1 MSEAY
6 ISLRTVW
13 LKLTVLVVEA
23 LTRTS
28 LSNIVELLKAKAD
41 FIAVKLVSGYYFTI
55 FEIWSS
61 Y

>member
-6 ISLRTVW
+6 MSLRTVW

-28 LSNIVELLKAKAD
+28 LSNIVELFKAKAD

-55 FEIWSS
+55 LDIWSS